1 LVGVH
6 GPLMSFAIFCAF
18 LLLVPVGGTVAALGI
33 LGASMNL
40 LSAVY
45 SFMPF
50 DPMDGNKVYR
60 WRHLAWL
67 AAFAPLL
74 VLYFAMVIWVF

>member
-1 LVGVH
+1 
-6 GPLMSFAIFCAF
+6 M
-18 LLLVPVGGTVAALGI
+18 
-33 LGASMNL
+33 LGASMHL

-60 WRHLAWL
+60 WKHSVWL
-67 AAFAPLL
+67 MAFAPLL